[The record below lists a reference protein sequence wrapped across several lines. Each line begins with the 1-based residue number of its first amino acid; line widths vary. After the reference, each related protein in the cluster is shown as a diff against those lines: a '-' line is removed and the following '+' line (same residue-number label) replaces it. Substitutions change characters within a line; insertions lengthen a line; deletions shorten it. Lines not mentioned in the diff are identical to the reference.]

1 MGAGSCL
8 SHYVQESQEQGSTE
22 RFPSGA
28 LQMIQRRADEL
39 RAALS
44 GNAAEPWATWQQE
57 TEVQGAGDGIQESLP
72 QSCSG
77 PGPAASPAALC
88 R

>member
-1 MGAGSCL
+1 MGAGSRL
-8 SHYVQESQEQGSTE
+8 PHYVQDSQEQESTGQ
-22 RFPSGA
+22 FPSGA
-28 LQMIQRRADEL
+28 LQMIPSLAEKL
-39 RAALS
+39 RATLS

-57 TEVQGAGDGIQESLP
+57 TEVQSAGDSTQESLP
-72 QSCSG
+72 QSYSG

>member
-8 SHYVQESQEQGSTE
+8 PHYVQESQGQGSTGQ
-22 RFPSGA
+22 FPSGT
-28 LQMIQRRADEL
+28 LRTIQNLADEL

-57 TEVQGAGDGIQESLP
+57 TEVQGAGDGT
-72 QSCSG
+72 
-77 PGPAASPAALC
+77 
-88 R
+88 